1 MVINAY
7 SDGIYVAGNLTIA
20 GGKITSTATGMN
32 NGICAITDGGID
44 ISGGTVIAEGP
55 GAGIYGEQYLAISGN
70 ADVTGISTTGYG
82 LQGGAGGSDLTPDN
96 FSISGNAVA
105 VGKSDTEGRA
115 IKEIT
120 SHINHTILA
129 GNSEADAEEIPAF
142 PDSNTYK
149 YIKLVSNDPEAL
161 YYDPADSKL
170 HYADIDMENYEI
182 KPGAEY
188 TEQTDKWTGNGNTLT
203 LNSFFYATD
212 SGQTQAALFMPDG
225 TELVL
230 EGENTIKN
238 QNVYAVQGLG
248 ALEIKGDGTLNA
260 DGATHGIY
268 DGNKSLTIGG
278 NCTINASG
286 STCGIYCGA
295 GTLTINGGT
304 INVQA
309 DSEDGIYGKI
319 VIITGGTVNSVGIN
333 TGICTWDKL
342 VIEGGTVEAFGN
354 SAAFQC
360 TQGTISIASGM
371 GVSAGDD
378 AANANDITYE
388 NQKYVKIAPLI
399 HTHCICG
406 DTMSDHTGQREC
418 DISAPDD
425 HQRHTAGW
433 QLLSEED
440 VTLTGDLTIDSL
452 GTDSNLCLNG
462 HVLDLATFKLIKDS
476 SYGLNI
482 CDCTDV
488 VIKGISM
495 TTDCGIGTG
504 WFL

>member
-1 MVINAY
+1 MRSLKTFLRAGQHRILALMLICCLLIGIVPSMGIVALAAGETATSVIVGDATLSADRPYLVNGTASAGGTLGVDGCSAYFDATSGILTLNGVSITKESTSYTGAITADGDLTIVLEGENSITVTGDGENARGVFLYHNLTIRGSGALVINAY

-55 GAGIYGEQYLAISGN
+55 GAGIYGEQYLSISGN

-333 TGICTWDKL
+333 TGICT
-342 VIEGGTVEAFGN
+342 
-354 SAAFQC
+354 
-360 TQGTISIASGM
+360 
-371 GVSAGDD
+371 
-378 AANANDITYE
+378 
-388 NQKYVKIAPLI
+388 
-399 HTHCICG
+399 
-406 DTMSDHTGQREC
+406 
-418 DISAPDD
+418 
-425 HQRHTAGW
+425 
-433 QLLSEED
+433 
-440 VTLTGDLTIDSL
+440 
-452 GTDSNLCLNG
+452 
-462 HVLDLATFKLIKDS
+462 
-476 SYGLNI
+476 
-482 CDCTDV
+482 
-488 VIKGISM
+488 GIS
-495 TTDCGIGTG
+495 
-504 WFL
+504 L